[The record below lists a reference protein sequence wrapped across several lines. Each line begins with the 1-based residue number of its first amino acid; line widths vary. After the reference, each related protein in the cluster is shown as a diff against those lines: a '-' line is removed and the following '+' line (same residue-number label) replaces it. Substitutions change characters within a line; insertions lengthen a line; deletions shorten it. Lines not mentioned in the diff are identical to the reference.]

1 MKYYYSEWK
10 PITQFPYHK
19 NCDVQTADKF
29 LFEKNCLLAES
40 KVEKEF
46 ECGIKLKKKKRNVEI
61 AQVY

>member
-19 NCDVQTADKF
+19 NCDERTADKF

-46 ECGIKLKKKKRNVEI
+46 ECEIKLKKRNVEI